1 MQKPG
6 RIKYRWLKNEN
17 GSCNTLLLKSGFI
30 IFDLQIFYVKTPI
43 CFFIFTLFV
52 FSAKGQTISQIKKIL
67 DTTQN
72 PIGFV
77 KYVLK
82 KKYFIDTVT
91 VVSTQQ
97 FMGKSDSLAY
107 HGKVG
112 KTYGPFKKE
121 NILVK
126 ILVKAPNTFYHIKH
140 ILIDTSVFD
149 KGFAESLA
157 ENIMWKIKNETS
169 SFAEQARVYSADY
182 ESGARGGDLGW
193 FIQGV
198 MLSQLDKEMVKHKKG
213 DLFTVWS
220 PSGLHIV
227 TIADN
232 PKEDTG
238 YALLLRVIL

>member
-1 MQKPG
+1 MKKL
-6 RIKYRWLKNEN
+6 IL
-17 GSCNTLLLKSGFI
+17 
-30 IFDLQIFYVKTPI
+30 
-43 CFFIFTLFV
+43 FFFFTALF
-52 FSAKGQTISQIKKIL
+52 FSAKSQTIAQIKQVL

-97 FMGKSDSLAY
+97 FMGKADSLAY
-107 HGKVG
+107 HGKTG
-112 KTYGPFKKE
+112 KTYGPFKRE

-126 ILVKAPNTFYHIKH
+126 ILTKAPNTFYHINH
-140 ILIDTSVFD
+140 ILIDTAVFD
-149 KGFAESLA
+149 KSFAESLA
-157 ENIMWKIKNETS
+157 DSIIWKIKNKTS
-169 SFAEQARVYSADY
+169 TFAAQASIYSADY
-182 ESGARGGDLGW
+182 ESSAKGGDLGW

-198 MLSQLDKEMVKHKKG
+198 MLPQLDKEMVRHKKG
-213 DLFTVWS
+213 DLFKVWS
-220 PSGLHIV
+220 SSGLHV
-227 TIADN
+227 VSIADN

>member
-1 MQKPG
+1 MKF
-6 RIKYRWLKNEN
+6 
-17 GSCNTLLLKSGFI
+17 GFI
-30 IFDLQIFYVKTPI
+30 IFTLQILYVKPLILFLFSTG
-43 CFFIFTLFV
+43 FIF
-52 FSAKGQTISQIKKIL
+52 SAQGQTLAQIKKIL

-91 VVSTQQ
+91 VVSTKQ
-97 FMGKSDSLAY
+97 FMGKADSLAY
-107 HGKVG
+107 HGKTG

-140 ILIDTSVFD
+140 ILIDTAVFD
-149 KGFAESLA
+149 KSFAQSLA
-157 ENIMWKIKNETS
+157 DNIMWKIKNATS
-169 SFAEQARVYSADY
+169 TFAAQASIFSADY
-182 ESGARGGDLGW
+182 ESSAKGGDLGW
-193 FIQGV
+193 FVQGV
-198 MLSQLDKEMVKHKKG
+198 MLPQLDKEMVKHKKG

-220 PSGLHIV
+220 TSGLHIV
-227 TIADN
+227 TVADD

>member
-1 MQKPG
+1 MKKLIFLFFFTG
-6 RIKYRWLKNEN
+6 
-17 GSCNTLLLKSGFI
+17 I
-30 IFDLQIFYVKTPI
+30 IS
-43 CFFIFTLFV
+43 
-52 FSAKGQTISQIKKIL
+52 SAESQTVAQIKKIL

-97 FMGKSDSLAY
+97 FMGKADSLAY

-140 ILIDTSVFD
+140 ILLDTTVFD
-149 KGFAESLA
+149 KNFAETKA
-157 ENIMWKIKNETS
+157 DEIIGKINSGAST
-169 SFAEQARVYSADY
+169 FAAQASIYSADT
-182 ESGARGGDLGW
+182 ESSPKGGDLGW
-193 FIQGV
+193 FIKGV
-198 MLSQLDKEMVKHKKG
+198 MLPQLDKEMVKHKKG
-213 DLFTVWS
+213 DMFKVWS
-220 PSGLHIV
+220 TSGLHIV
-227 TIADN
+227 TVADN

>member
-1 MQKPG
+1 MKKL
-6 RIKYRWLKNEN
+6 ICY
-17 GSCNTLLLKSGFI
+17 FI
-30 IFDLQIFYVKTPI
+30 LCV
-43 CFFIFTLFV
+43 FI
-52 FSAKGQTISQIKKIL
+52 FSAKGQTIAQIKKVL
-67 DTTQN
+67 DTTKN

-82 KKYFIDTVT
+82 KKYYIDTIT
-91 VVSTQQ
+91 VVSTKQ
-97 FMGKSDSLAY
+97 FLGKADSLAY

-112 KTYGPFKKE
+112 KTYGPYKNE

-140 ILIDTSVFD
+140 ILIDTSVFE
-149 KGFAESLA
+149 KSFAESLA
-157 ENIMWKIKNETS
+157 NNIIWKIENKTS
-169 SFAEQARVYSADY
+169 TFSEQAGIYSADY
-182 ESGARGGDLGW
+182 ETGAKGGDLGW

-198 MLSQLDKEMVKHKKG
+198 MLPELDKAMIKHKKG

-220 PSGLHIV
+220 PSGLHVV
-227 TIADN
+227 TVADN

>member
-1 MQKPG
+1 VK
-6 RIKYRWLKNEN
+6 K
-17 GSCNTLLLKSGFI
+17 LLCVFLFTGFI
-30 IFDLQIFYVKTPI
+30 LT
-43 CFFIFTLFV
+43 
-52 FSAKGQTISQIKKIL
+52 AKSQTIAQIKTFL
-67 DTTQN
+67 DTTKN

-82 KKYFIDTVT
+82 KKYFIDSIT

-97 FMGKSDSLAY
+97 FMGKADSLAY

-140 ILIDTSVFD
+140 ILLDTAVFD
-149 KGFAESLA
+149 K
-157 ENIMWKIKNETS
+157 
-169 SFAEQARVYSADY
+169 SFAETKADEIIGKINSGASTFAAQASIYSADT
-182 ESGARGGDLGW
+182 ESSVKGGDLGW
-193 FIQGV
+193 FIKGV
-198 MLSQLDKEMVKHKKG
+198 MLPQLDKEMVKHKKG
-213 DLFTVWS
+213 DLFKVWS
-220 PSGLHIV
+220 TSGLHIV
-227 TIADN
+227 TVVDN

>member
-1 MQKPG
+1 MK
-6 RIKYRWLKNEN
+6 KL
-17 GSCNTLLLKSGFI
+17 
-30 IFDLQIFYVKTPI
+30 I
-43 CFFIFTLFV
+43 CLFLFTAFV
-52 FSAKGQTISQIKKIL
+52 FTAKSQTIAQIKSVL
-67 DTTQN
+67 DTTKN

-91 VVSTQQ
+91 VVSTKQ
-97 FMGKSDSLAY
+97 FMGKADSLAY

-140 ILIDTSVFD
+140 ILLDTAVFD
-149 KGFAESLA
+149 KNFAETKA
-157 ENIMWKIKNETS
+157 DDIIYKINYGSTT
-169 SFAEQARVYSADY
+169 FAEQASIYSADY
-182 ESGARGGDLGW
+182 ESSAKGGDLGW

-198 MLSQLDKEMVKHKKG
+198 MLPQLDKEMVKHKKG
-213 DLFTVWS
+213 EIFKVWS
-220 PSGLHIV
+220 TSGLHIV
-227 TIADN
+227 TVADN

-238 YALLLRVIL
+238 FALLLRIIL

>member
-1 MQKPG
+1 
-6 RIKYRWLKNEN
+6 
-17 GSCNTLLLKSGFI
+17 
-30 IFDLQIFYVKTPI
+30 VKKFL
-43 CFFIFTLFV
+43 CVFFFTGLI
-52 FSAKGQTISQIKKIL
+52 FSAKSQTIAQIKKVL

-97 FMGKSDSLAY
+97 FMGKADSLAY
-107 HGKVG
+107 NGKVG

-140 ILIDTSVFD
+140 ILLDTSVFD
-149 KGFAESLA
+149 KSFAETKA
-157 ENIMWKIKNETS
+157 DEIIGKINSGTS
-169 SFAEQARVYSADY
+169 SFAAQASIYSADT
-182 ESGARGGDLGW
+182 ESSERGGDLGW
-193 FIQGV
+193 FVQGV
-198 MLSQLDKEMVKHKKG
+198 MLPQLDKAMLKHKKG
-213 DLFTVWS
+213 DLFKVWS

-227 TIADN
+227 TVADN

>member
-1 MQKPG
+1 MKK
-6 RIKYRWLKNEN
+6 I
-17 GSCNTLLLKSGFI
+17 LLLSILTCFI
-30 IFDLQIFYVKTPI
+30 
-43 CFFIFTLFV
+43 
-52 FSAKGQTISQIKKIL
+52 FSAKSQTLAQIKNIL
-67 DTTQN
+67 DTTSN

-91 VVSTQQ
+91 VVSTAQ
-97 FMGKSDSLAY
+97 FMGKADSLAY
-107 HGKVG
+107 HGKTG

-126 ILVKAPNTFYHIKH
+126 ILTKAPNTFYHIKH

-149 KGFAESLA
+149 KAFAESLA
-157 ENIMWKIKNETS
+157 DSIIWKIKNKTS
-169 SFAEQARVYSADY
+169 TFTILASTYSADY
-182 ESGARGGDLGW
+182 ESSAKGGDLGW

-198 MLSQLDKEMVKHKKG
+198 MLPQLDKEMVKHKKG
-213 DLFTVWS
+213 DLFKVWS
-220 PSGLHIV
+220 SSGLHIV
-227 TIADN
+227 TVADN